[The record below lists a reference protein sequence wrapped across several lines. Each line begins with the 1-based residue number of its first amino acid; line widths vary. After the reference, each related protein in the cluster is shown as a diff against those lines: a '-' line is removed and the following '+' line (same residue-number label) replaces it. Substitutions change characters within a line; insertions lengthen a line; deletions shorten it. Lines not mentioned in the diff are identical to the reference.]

1 MAGDG
6 RGLATKGSHEGIG
19 QHGTVLEALRALDV
33 MVEDRELRD
42 HLALFLFCG
51 DDVDKPVSELSG
63 GEKQRLSLAR
73 MVRAQ
78 FDLLCM
84 DEPTNHLDV
93 SGTEGLE
100 QALKEFPGTIVIV
113 THDRKLAS
121 ELCDRVLWVERGAVR
136 TFDGGLEPCLQA
148 LAQERSV
155 LRQQQSAQK
164 EQRRPQEQPAA
175 SKPKEP
181 GKIRNPILFEKLE
194 ARIMELEEALEQTR
208 ADMLSPDNYSS
219 AQKMQDLQARETQ
232 LKQDLAAAYEQWE
245 NW

>member
-1 MAGDG
+1 M
-6 RGLATKGSHEGIG
+6 EEIG
-19 QHGTVLEALRALDV
+19 AADRTRTYDPIITNDVLYQLSYS
-33 MVEDRELRD
+33 
-42 HLALFLFCG
+42 G
-51 DDVDKPVSELSG
+51 VSRVSG
-63 GEKQRLSLAR
+63 QAR

-164 EQRRPQEQPAA
+164 EQRRAQEQPAA

-208 ADMLSPDNYSS
+208 GDRLSPDNDSS
-219 AQKMQDLQARETQ
+219 AQKMQDLQARGLFSMSLRKRAVPCWNNCFRMLLSRITMPLRSTTVSTAQ
-232 LKQDLAAAYEQWE
+232 SRPRSS
-245 NW
+245 